1 MAYSGKFQPQQ
12 PNKYIGNTTNIV
24 WRSLWELGV
33 MKWLDTNESVRYWSS
48 EEEVVPYFDSTTGKH
63 RRYFMDFK
71 VTFTNG
77 KTILIEV
84 KPESQIRKPIVAG
97 KKVTKGLLESI
108 ATYSKNSSKWNAAE
122 EYCKVRGWSFQIW
135 GETVL
140 AKLGIKTT
148 MQVKRSLR

>member
-1 MAYSGKFQPQQ
+1 MAYSGKFIPTRLE
-12 PNKYIGNTTNIV
+12 KYEGDHTKITF
-24 WRSLWELGV
+24 RSLYELGV
-33 MKWLDTNESVRYWSS
+33 MKWLDSNESVKFWNS
-48 EEEVVPYFDSTTGKH
+48 ECEVIPYICATDSKKH
-63 RRYFMDFK
+63 RYFMDFK

-84 KPESQIRKPIVAG
+84 KPESQIRKPVVAG

>member
-1 MAYSGKFQPQQ
+1 MAYSGKFIPTRLE
-12 PNKYIGNTTNIV
+12 KYEGDHTKITF
-24 WRSLWELGV
+24 RSLYELGV
-33 MKWLDTNESVRYWSS
+33 MKWLDSNESVKFWNS
-48 EEEVVPYFDSTTGKH
+48 EDEIIPYTDSTTGKR

-77 KTILIEV
+77 KTVLIEV

-97 KKVTKGLLESI
+97 KKVTKSLLESI
-108 ATYSKNSSKWNAAE
+108 ATYSTNSCKWNAAE

-148 MQVKRSLR
+148 MQVKKSLR